1 MSWIDDQV
9 FIPLH
14 SAAPKLGVPAAWLKR
29 EAEAGR
35 VPVLM
40 AGRAFMFNVEQLKT
54 SLMERAKANGAAAA
68 GKGGGDAE
76 VERE

>member
-1 MSWIDDQV
+1 
-9 FIPLH
+9 
-14 SAAPKLGVPAAWLKR
+14 
-29 EAEAGR
+29 
-35 VPVLM
+35 
-40 AGRAFMFNVEQLKT
+40 MFNVEQLKT